1 MKSNFITGCII
12 LTIVFGCFLLQQ
24 NKIQKEF
31 KNSTQTINLL
41 SQKILDVKKDMFE
54 LRADSIESISR
65 RELDN
70 AYNVIEDNKRFI
82 EYEVSMSKKS
92 IQAFVTQLNADMER
106 FDAEIKQSKT
116 NDESLREQIQFIL
129 QEIEL
134 LEDSLKQEPVPV
146 ITPETLENIRGS
158 TVETP
163 IEKAKC
169 AYVLE
174 AGLQNRTTVIQK
186 AVDKI
191 KRKGSYSLAVMFDID
206 QKGKA
211 NVLNVESNNAPKR
224 LESAVHSY
232 VSKLNFIKDS
242 LQSNCKMSFNLNVT

>member
-1 MKSNFITGCII
+1 
-12 LTIVFGCFLLQQ
+12 V
-24 NKIQKEF
+24 
-31 KNSTQTINLL
+31 
-41 SQKILDVKKDMFE
+41 
-54 LRADSIESISR
+54 
-65 RELDN
+65 
-70 AYNVIEDNKRFI
+70 
-82 EYEVSMSKKS
+82 
-92 IQAFVTQLNADMER
+92 QAFVTQLNADMER

-146 ITPETLENIRGS
+146 ITPKTLENIRGS

>member
-31 KNSTQTINLL
+31 KKSTQTIDLL
-41 SQKILDVKKDMFE
+41 AQRILDVKKDMFE
-54 LRADSIESISR
+54 LRAESIESISR
-65 RELDN
+65 RELND
-70 AYNVIEDNKRFI
+70 AYNVIEDNKKFI

-92 IQAFVTQLNADMER
+92 VQAFVTQLNADMER
-106 FDAEIKQSKT
+106 FDVEINQSKT

-129 QEIEL
+129 QK
-134 LEDSLKQEPVPV
+134 LESVEQDIVEEPVV
-146 ITPETLENIRGS
+146 TPEVVENTIDF
-158 TVETP
+158 TAVETP
-163 IEKAKC
+163 IEKEKC
-169 AYVLE
+169 AYVLMS
-174 AGLQNRTTVIQK
+174 GSQNKTNVIQK

-191 KRKGSYSLAVMFDID
+191 KRRGSYSLAVMFDVD
-206 QKGKA
+206 QKGVA
-211 NVLNVESNNAPKR
+211 NVLNVESNNAPRR

-232 VSKLNFIKDS
+232 VSKLKFIKDN

>member
-82 EYEVSMSKKS
+82 
-92 IQAFVTQLNADMER
+92 L
-106 FDAEIKQSKT
+106 
-116 NDESLREQIQFIL
+116 
-129 QEIEL
+129 
-134 LEDSLKQEPVPV
+134 
-146 ITPETLENIRGS
+146 
-158 TVETP
+158 
-163 IEKAKC
+163 
-169 AYVLE
+169 
-174 AGLQNRTTVIQK
+174 
-186 AVDKI
+186 
-191 KRKGSYSLAVMFDID
+191 
-206 QKGKA
+206 
-211 NVLNVESNNAPKR
+211 
-224 LESAVHSY
+224 
-232 VSKLNFIKDS
+232 
-242 LQSNCKMSFNLNVT
+242 